1 MLFGYMKSNVQV
13 VLAILLVS
21 VILLIIYVWDEDEAN
36 RIEWCLDRKQFF
48 TEWIMASPIQTN
60 ESLP

>member
-48 TEWIMASPIQTN
+48 H
-60 ESLP
+60 